1 MAETGQSALQ
11 VLAGRVA
18 HAFLSLNHYPAIDF
32 YGATIPIL
40 EPVTGALFLLGVG
53 YSLWRMRDRRYLLMN
68 VYLWGGTFAIG
79 VFAMPPSA
87 DSYRM
92 LIVLPAAMLLAAVAL
107 EEILALLALRE
118 PTRKAARLAFLI
130 LLMLAVL
137 TINLRAYFVDFAGQC
152 RHGGDPQTRF
162 ASYLGNYLRTL
173 DRETR
178 VYLLSDDV
186 FQYGTHSSVDF
197 LSRNLP
203 VTNWTASVSDIK
215 LGTSMAVVA
224 PPSRIDELRDWA
236 DDHPGGKLHRE
247 YDCDRLMLLAY
258 FFP

>member
-1 MAETGQSALQ
+1 
-11 VLAGRVA
+11 
-18 HAFLSLNHYPAIDF
+18 
-32 YGATIPIL
+32 L
-40 EPVTGALFLLGVG
+40 EPITGALFLLGVG
-53 YSLWRMRDRRYLLMN
+53 YSLWRTRDRWFLLMN
-68 VYLWGGTFAIG
+68 VYLWGGTLAVG
-79 VFAMPPSA
+79 VFATPPSA

-107 EEILALLALRE
+107 EEILSLLTLYEPDRKGARYAL
-118 PTRKAARLAFLI
+118 TI

-152 RHGGDPQTRF
+152 RHGGDLQTRF

-173 DRETR
+173 DRETK

-186 FQYGTHSSVDF
+186 FRYGTHSSADF

-203 VTNWTASVSDIK
+203 VTNWKAGVNDLKPGAS
-215 LGTSMAVVA
+215 MVVIA
-224 PPSRIDELRDWA
+224 PPSRADELRDWA

-247 YDCDRLMLLAY
+247 YDCERLMLLAY
-258 FFP
+258 LFP